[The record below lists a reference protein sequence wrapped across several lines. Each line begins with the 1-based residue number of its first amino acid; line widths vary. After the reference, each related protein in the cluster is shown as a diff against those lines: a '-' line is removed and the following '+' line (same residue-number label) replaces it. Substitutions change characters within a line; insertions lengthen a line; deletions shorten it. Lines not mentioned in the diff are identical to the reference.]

1 MKASGRPGPAFM
13 RRRWFCG
20 NPKSQQG
27 EGLFYLMSRLTS
39 LRRFKRTEAAG
50 GMLELEQDSHI

>member
-1 MKASGRPGPAFM
+1 M

-39 LRRFKRTEAAG
+39 LRRFKHTEAAG